1 MRVVIQ
7 RVSEASVKVD
17 GAIVGAIDIPE
28 SEQQSSQVPVDLKK
42 LKPPAPK
49 ATAEPVK
56 VAKVDPKVLAKA
68 KAQKDHPARYWV
80 QIAAGNANALGFDYR
95 KLIKTYAALLKARNP
110 YTSEWGRT
118 DRLLVGPFPD
128 LKAAK
133 KWEGDYKKAG
143 GDAFMW
149 KSEIGEVVNPLK
161 TK

>member
-1 MRVVIQ
+1 
-7 RVSEASVKVD
+7 
-17 GAIVGAIDIPE
+17 
-28 SEQQSSQVPVDLKK
+28 
-42 LKPPAPK
+42 
-49 ATAEPVK
+49 
-56 VAKVDPKVLAKA
+56 
-68 KAQKDHPARYWV
+68 V

-95 KLIKTYAALLKARNP
+95 KLNKTYSALLKARNP

-128 LKAAK
+128 LKAAR